1 MRFYFTAKE
10 AKGVLKALRFKMDKR
25 IQNVGWV
32 VKVGKMVSGIY
43 SLKL

>member
-25 IQNVGWV
+25 EQNVESVSDEGEISG
-32 VKVGKMVSGIY
+32 VKMFY
-43 SLKL
+43 F